1 MTTKKKPDP
10 APQTNDAFEAALKS
24 EPVVYNVVTLGISP
38 RVDGGYNII
47 KIPVDSKGLT
57 TGEVEILDTAENK
70 WEANEKF
77 KISVVK
83 LGVI

>member
-1 MTTKKKPDP
+1 MAPKKTP
-10 APQTNDAFEAALKS
+10 APQSNDDFEAALKS
-24 EPVVYNVVTLGISP
+24 EPVVFNSLTLGISP

-57 TGEVEILDTAENK
+57 LGEAEIIDTAESK

-77 KISVVK
+77 KIQAIR
-83 LGVI
+83 LGVL